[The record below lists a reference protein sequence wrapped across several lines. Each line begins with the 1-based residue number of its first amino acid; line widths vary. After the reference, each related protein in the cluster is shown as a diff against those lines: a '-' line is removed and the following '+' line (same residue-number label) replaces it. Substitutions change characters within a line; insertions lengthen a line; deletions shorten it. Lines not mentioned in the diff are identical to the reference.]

1 MVLTPLVSTHAFSA
15 QNLHT
20 PLRKR
25 RRSADLSEA
34 KGTWLLH
41 DPRLERHAH
50 PHRRHAECPER
61 IRVIFAA
68 LERAG
73 LAARC
78 RVIACRDEASDE
90 VLGLVHSCHYLQRLK
105 TLRRADGARLQ
116 AEAEQFDDV
125 FLNEHSIACARL
137 AADGVVRMAEA
148 LWAGSMHNGL
158 ALVRPAGHHA
168 GKFGPSGFC
177 LLNSVAVAARRLL
190 AQGCQRVLIVD
201 WDVHHGDGTQQAFL
215 DEGRVLTFSVH
226 RRGRGVFPF
235 GGMKA
240 SGPEAVGEGKGA
252 GRTVNLAWDQARV
265 MPLFTPPTPP
275 PPHPQP
281 PPTPMALPCPSHAC
295 PTCAPHPCPPP
306 MPPHPVCTPCACA
319 SRTRVH
325 PAPRVHPVCTP
336 CAPRACLCSRG

>member
-1 MVLTPLVSTHAFSA
+1 MVLTPLVPTHALSV

-25 RRSADLSEA
+25 RRSADLSESKGES

-116 AEAEQFDDV
+116 SEAEQFDDV

-137 AADGVVRMAEA
+137 AADGIVRMAEA

-168 GKFGPSGFC
+168 GTFGPSGFC
-177 LLNSVAVAARRLL
+177 LLNSVAVAARQLL

-201 WDVHHGDGTQQAFL
+201 WDVHHGDGTQQAFA

-240 SGPEAVGEGKGA
+240 SGPEEVGEGKGA
-252 GRTVNLAWDQARV
+252 GRTVNLAWDQPGMGDAEYAHAWDALLLPLVRAWRPQAR
-265 MPLFTPPTPP
+265 PP
-275 PPHPQP
+275 PPH
-281 PPTPMALPCPSHAC
+281 TPSPLHTPSHTPQC
-295 PTCAPHPCPPP
+295 MCMCMCMPRCTVHVHAP
-306 MPPHPVCTPCACA
+306 AQ
-319 SRTRVH
+319 
-325 PAPRVHPVCTP
+325 
-336 CAPRACLCSRG
+336 

>member
-1 MVLTPLVSTHAFSA
+1 MVLTPLVPTHAFSA

-116 AEAEQFDDV
+116 AESELWSVLYYRHRVPLSFYQCI
-125 FLNEHSIACARL
+125 SI
-137 AADGVVRMAEA
+137 
-148 LWAGSMHNGL
+148 
-158 ALVRPAGHHA
+158 
-168 GKFGPSGFC
+168 
-177 LLNSVAVAARRLL
+177 
-190 AQGCQRVLIVD
+190 
-201 WDVHHGDGTQQAFL
+201 GDL
-215 DEGRVLTFSVH
+215 YL
-226 RRGRGVFPF
+226 
-235 GGMKA
+235 
-240 SGPEAVGEGKGA
+240 
-252 GRTVNLAWDQARV
+252 
-265 MPLFTPPTPP
+265 
-275 PPHPQP
+275 
-281 PPTPMALPCPSHAC
+281 
-295 PTCAPHPCPPP
+295 
-306 MPPHPVCTPCACA
+306 
-319 SRTRVH
+319 SRKITTRK
-325 PAPRVHPVCTP
+325 RKI
-336 CAPRACLCSRG
+336 

>member
-1 MVLTPLVSTHAFSA
+1 MVLIPLVTTHAE
-15 QNLHT
+15 NLLT

-25 RRSADLSEA
+25 RREAVSEG

-41 DPRLERHAH
+41 DPRLERHSH
-50 PHRRHAECPER
+50 PHRRHAECPEQ

-78 RVIACRDEASDE
+78 RVVGCRDEASDE

-105 TLRRADGARLQ
+105 ALRRADGVRLQ

-125 FLNEHSIACARL
+125 FLNEHSVACARL
-137 AADGVVRMAEA
+137 AADGVIRMAEA

-168 GKFGPSGFC
+168 GRFGPSGFC

-201 WDVHHGDGTQQAFL
+201 WDVHHGDGTQQAQRS
-215 DEGRVLTFSVH
+215 GAAGVAHCSVW
-226 RRGRGVFPF
+226 RS
-235 GGMKA
+235 A
-240 SGPEAVGEGKGA
+240 W
-252 GRTVNLAWDQARV
+252 RTVWRSAWRSACIVRDAVRGTV
-265 MPLFTPPTPP
+265 RGAVRG
-275 PPHPQP
+275 
-281 PPTPMALPCPSHAC
+281 ALH
-295 PTCAPHPCPPP
+295 
-306 MPPHPVCTPCACA
+306 
-319 SRTRVH
+319 SR
-325 PAPRVHPVCTP
+325 
-336 CAPRACLCSRG
+336 LLG